1 MNSDGYN
8 AAENDCRVVF
18 LRSAKTAIGKEKKM
32 TNLKRSFLDNFSL
45 KFYFHFSDK
54 CSIVFVM

>member
-18 LRSAKTAIGKEKKM
+18 LRSAKTAIAKEKKM

-45 KFYFHFSDK
+45 KFYFHFSD
-54 CSIVFVM
+54 